1 MKRVLIAYDSR
12 TGNTKK
18 MGEYIAEGVRIA
30 GHEAELKKI
39 SEIKN
44 EKELQGY
51 DAYVFGCPTYHRD
64 MTNGMKTFLFLSQ
77 KGGLAGKVGGAFGSC
92 THSGDAP
99 KLILDTMEYVFKMNV
114 VDLGS
119 FNLQEH
125 IVATGEGLRAC
136 QDYGRAIVEELSK

>member
-12 TGNTKK
+12 TGNTEK

-99 KLILDTMEYVFKMNV
+99 KLIFDTMEYVFKMNV

-125 IVATGEGLRAC
+125 IVATNEGLRAC
-136 QDYGRAIVEELSK
+136 QDYGRAVVEDLSE

>member
-1 MKRVLIAYDSR
+1 M
-12 TGNTKK
+12 
-18 MGEYIAEGVRIA
+18 VR
-30 GHEAELKKI
+30 
-39 SEIKN
+39 
-44 EKELQGY
+44 
-51 DAYVFGCPTYHRD
+51 
-64 MTNGMKTFLFLSQ
+64 
-77 KGGLAGKVGGAFGSC
+77 KVGGAFGSC

-136 QDYGRAIVEELSK
+136 QDYGRVIVEELSK